1 MKTKQNIFH
10 LVSLTSILAVTAAVA
25 FISSSDASMQSMKC
39 ADGHSAPVASA
50 KTGTKGAELM
60 TQGIQSK
67 EHASAHGCCPMMGA
81 SEHGSES
88 GHKHPAMASASCC
101 AKKGA
106 DATKTPGGEKK

>member
-39 ADGHSAPVASA
+39 ADGHSAPAASA

-60 TQGIQSK
+60 TEGIQPK

-81 SEHGSES
+81 GEHKSES
-88 GHKHPAMASASCC
+88 GHKHAAMASASCC

-106 DATKTPGGEKK
+106 DATKTLGEETK